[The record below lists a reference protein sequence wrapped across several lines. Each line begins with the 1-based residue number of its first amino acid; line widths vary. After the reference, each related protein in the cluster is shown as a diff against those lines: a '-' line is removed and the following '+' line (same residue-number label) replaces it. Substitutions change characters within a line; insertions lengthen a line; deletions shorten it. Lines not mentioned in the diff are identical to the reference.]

1 MIADIPWRKRFDGEW
16 SAITQKE
23 GLLEGDTNWEKIGAC
38 VFFLPA
44 EKMGLKLDYTG
55 KLGWYAT

>member
-1 MIADIPWRKRFDGEW
+1 MESGVRSPKRRDYWRG
-16 SAITQKE
+16 IQ
-23 GLLEGDTNWEKIGAC
+23 IGRKYRAC